1 MYTQNKIKFF
11 RKSLL
16 EWFKVNGRIFP
27 WRKENT
33 SNYQI
38 IISEILL
45 QKTKA
50 ETVAKYYDIFFKKY
64 PNWNKLTKATIID
77 LEEILKPLGLQ
88 KHRAKRLFKIAQE
101 YKNKKGYLPKN
112 KEELNESSLA
122 TQYISGAYEL
132 FILNQRAAL
141 IDVNMSRLLRRFFH
155 PKEFQDVRN
164 DKIVIDLARNVIN
177 VKSCKELNWAILD
190 FSAMI
195 CKSQKPDCLN
205 CLLKSRCEF
214 YRQNNFIKDQID
226 ETQLGITYDLLS
238 PDDLNKPLKV
248 VSLFSGCGG
257 MDIGFE
263 GNFLVHKDSVNE
275 KINPNFGSNLKNDLV
290 NLQSTKFQTVFA
302 NDILQEA
309 RNAWVNY
316 FKKRGYSSEIYHVES
331 IVDLVKAH
339 KNGASIFP
347 DYVDVVTGG
356 FPCQDFSLAGKR
368 NGFNS
373 HKDHKGNFIKTD
385 VATIETR
392 GQLYMWLKEVV
403 EITKP
408 KIFIAE
414 NVKGLVNLS
423 NVKDIIQQD
432 FSSANGNGYIV
443 IDPLVLH
450 AADYGVPQSRERV
463 FFIGIKKEALNKKA
477 LIELSKKTIIDE
489 YNPFP
494 CPTHSF
500 TKKGLNLKPP
510 VILDTIFKN
519 LPEPEQSLDP
529 SQIYYSKAKFMGKHC
544 QGQTE
549 IKLNRIGPTIRSEHH
564 GNIEFRRLSLENG
577 GKNKYEII
585 DKKLIER
592 RLTPRECALIQTFP
606 PDYEL
611 VIPNGSGRF
620 LISPSIAYKLIGN
633 AVPPLLAYHLARRI
647 EDLWD
652 IYFKKDKN
660 GSLSKSNP
668 QKRAVP
674 VSS

>member
-1 MYTQNKIKFF
+1 MYNQNKIKFF
-11 RKSLL
+11 RRSLL
-16 EWFKVNGRIFP
+16 EWFKDNGRIFP
-27 WRKENT
+27 WRNQNV

-50 ETVAKYYDIFFKKY
+50 ETVAKYYSIFFKKY
-64 PNWNKLTKATIID
+64 PDWNKLTEATIND
-77 LEEILKPLGLQ
+77 LEKILQPLGLQ

-101 YKNKKGYLPKN
+101 FKNKNGYLPKN

-132 FILNQRAAL
+132 FVLNQRAAL
-141 IDVNMSRLLRRFFH
+141 IDVNMSRLLRRFFY
-155 PKEFQDVRN
+155 PKEFQDVRK
-164 DKIVIDLARNVIN
+164 DKIVIDLAQNVIN

-190 FSAMI
+190 FSALV
-195 CKSQKPDCLN
+195 CKSQKPGCEN
-205 CLLKSRCEF
+205 CLLKSRCEY
-214 YRQNNFIKDQID
+214 YRQNSFVKVQID
-226 ETQLGITYDLLS
+226 ETQLGLKYDS
-238 PDDLNKPLKV
+238 FTPSDSKKPLKV

-263 GNFLVHKDSVNE
+263 GSFLVHKDSVNE
-275 KINPNFGSNLKNDLV
+275 NITPNFISSSRNDLV
-290 NLQSTKFQTVFA
+290 NLQPTKFQTVFA

-309 RNAWVNY
+309 RNVWVNY
-316 FKKRGYSSEIYHVES
+316 FSKRGYSSETYHVES

-339 KNGASIFP
+339 RNGATIFP

-373 HKDHKGNFIKTD
+373 HKDHKGNLIKTD
-385 VATIETR
+385 VASIETR

-403 EITKP
+403 EIVKP

-423 NVKDIIQQD
+423 NVKDIIQKD

-463 FFIGIKKEALNKKA
+463 FFIGIKKEALDKEA
-477 LIELSKKTIIDE
+477 LMELSKKNIVDK

-510 VILDTIFKN
+510 VTLDTIFKN
-519 LPEPEQSLDP
+519 LPEPEQSHDP
-529 SQIYYSKAKFMGKHC
+529 SHIYYSKAKFMGKHC

-549 IKLNRIGPTIRSEHH
+549 INLKGIGPTIRSEHH
-564 GNIEFRRLSLENG
+564 GNIEFRRLSIENG
-577 GKNKYEII
+577 GKNRQEII
-585 DKKLIER
+585 DKKLKER
-592 RLTPRECALIQTFP
+592 RLSPRECALIQTFP
-606 PDYEL
+606 PDFEL
-611 VIPNGSGRF
+611 VIPNTSGRF

-652 IYFKKDKN
+652 LYFKKENN

-668 QKRAVP
+668 QKRAIP
-674 VSS
+674 VAS